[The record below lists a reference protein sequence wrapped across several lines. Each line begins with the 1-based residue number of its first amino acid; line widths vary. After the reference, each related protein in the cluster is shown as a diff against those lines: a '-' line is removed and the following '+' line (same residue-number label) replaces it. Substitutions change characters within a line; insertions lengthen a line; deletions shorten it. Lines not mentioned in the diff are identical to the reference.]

1 MRVDWSDE
9 ALVDLGELAERAP
22 AQAQKVFEA
31 VLWLGR
37 QRFPNL
43 GRYVPEFNCRYWAV
57 PPQGVLYEVQGGVL
71 RVLRIYDARRRRQ
84 AW

>member
-1 MRVDWSDE
+1 LRVDWSDE
-9 ALVDLGELAERAP
+9 ALADLEELTEWAP
-22 AQAQKVFEA
+22 VQAVNVFNA

-43 GRYVPEFNCRYWAV
+43 GRYLPEFECRYWAV
-57 PPQGVLYEVQGGVL
+57 PPQGILYEVEGGVL
-71 RVLRIYDARRRRQ
+71 RVLRIYDARRRRR